1 MKTQCFGSIGIYI
14 EFLNEKRSISTPPV
28 SLIVTGLGSVASVK
42 KILFYDNDWEPI
54 KNNFIENQGF
64 MILDCPGFD

>member
-1 MKTQCFGSIGIYI
+1 VDKTKS
-14 EFLNEKRSISTPPV
+14 P
-28 SLIVTGLGSVASVK
+28 GSVASVK
-42 KILFYDNDWEPI
+42 KILFYANDCEPI